1 MTSEFSS
8 FDLPHNFQ
16 RQEFDAMLV
25 FAFQSSA
32 SDITLQPGI
41 PAMAEIHGRQQKLS
55 VRKLDVKDLRGAITI
70 LYGDQGHAI
79 LSGGTDIDEQ
89 YDIVLSREKRI
100 GFRVNATSGHIP
112 GGACYQITMRTI
124 PSMPPTVED
133 LGLEPEIIENV
144 TPTQGMILVVGVTGS
159 GKSTLLAA
167 VIRYILEIIGNRKI
181 CTYEDPIEF
190 VYSGIKS
197 DSCIVWQTEIG
208 RHLRSGEGES
218 PFAYG
223 VRNALRRKP
232 TDILIGEAR
241 DVETINALLE
251 ASLTGHT
258 TYSTV
263 HADSVPITISRMLM
277 KFPEESRA
285 AVAYDLVS
293 MLRLIVAQRLVPGVD
308 GKRIAL
314 REYFVFDQKVREEL
328 KQLPP
333 GMISTRIF
341 EMVEQK
347 GTSMF
352 HAAEREFNAGRIGE
366 DVFNKML
373 VERGKK

>member
-1 MTSEFSS
+1 MTQELSPFN
-8 FDLPHNFQ
+8 FPYNFQ
-16 RQEFDAMLV
+16 RAEFDAMLV
-25 FAFQSSA
+25 FAYQASA

-41 PAMAEIHGRQQKLS
+41 PAMAEIHGRQRKLS
-55 VRKLDVKDLRGAITI
+55 NRPLDPKDLRGAISI
-70 LYGDQGHAI
+70 LYGENGHAI
-79 LSGGTDIDEQ
+79 LSGGADIDEQ
-89 YDIVLSREKRI
+89 YDIVLNRQERVS
-100 GFRVNATSGHIP
+100 FRVNATSGHIP
-112 GGACYQITMRTI
+112 GGASYQITMRTI
-124 PSMPPTVED
+124 PGMPPTVED
-133 LGLEPEIIENV
+133 LGLEPEIVANM
-144 TPTQGMILVVGVTGS
+144 TPNQGMVLVVGVTGS

-167 VIRYILEIIGNRKI
+167 LIRYILEKIGNRKI

-190 VYSGIKS
+190 VHSGIKS
-197 DSCIVWQTEIG
+197 DSCIIWQTEIG

-241 DVETINALLE
+241 DVETIKALLE

-263 HADSVPITISRMLM
+263 HADSAAITVSRLLM

-285 AVAYDLVS
+285 AVAYDMVS
-293 MLRLIVAQRLVPGVD
+293 MLRLIVAQRLVPSVD
-308 GKRIAL
+308 GKRVAL

-328 KQLPP
+328 KKLPP
-333 GMISTRIF
+333 EKISTAIAELVDR
-341 EMVEQK
+341 Q

-352 HAAEREFNAGRIGE
+352 HAAQREFAAGKISE
-366 DVFNKML
+366 DVFRKMAI
-373 VERGKK
+373 ERGEK